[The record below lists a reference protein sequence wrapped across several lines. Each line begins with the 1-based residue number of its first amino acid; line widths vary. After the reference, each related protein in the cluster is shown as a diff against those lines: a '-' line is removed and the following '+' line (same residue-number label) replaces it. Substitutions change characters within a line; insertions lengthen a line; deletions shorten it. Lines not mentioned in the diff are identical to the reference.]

1 MEIRPFV
8 RVICS
13 HVEYVPKRFVTLLT
27 LDPLRIF
34 NVCVKSEFLAFTHPY
49 VGTSMYPYI
58 THRNVFLGRSEK
70 KMFRLLLTH
79 PCPPTS
85 ETRSGIVM
93 CGACVVCEC
102 ACV

>member
-8 RVICS
+8 KVICS

-70 KMFRLLLTH
+70 KNV
-79 PCPPTS
+79 PPTPHPS
-85 ETRSGIVM
+85 MPADLRNAEWDCHVWCV
-93 CGACVVCEC
+93 CGV
-102 ACV
+102 